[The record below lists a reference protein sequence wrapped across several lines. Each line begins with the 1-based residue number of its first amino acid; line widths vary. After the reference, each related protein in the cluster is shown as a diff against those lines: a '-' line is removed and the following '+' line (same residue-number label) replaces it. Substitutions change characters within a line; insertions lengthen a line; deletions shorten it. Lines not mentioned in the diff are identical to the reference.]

1 MEGCLVSSAKQEIVY
16 RFDLGKWLLVVLML
30 GGAIFA
36 NYYFSEQAV
45 LYRVLGLL
53 VVLALALVVAMQ
65 TAKGAAF
72 WGLMKGANVERRR
85 VVWPTRQERN
95 QTTLI
100 VLAFIFI
107 TGLLLWGLDSLFGWL
122 ASLIIG

>member
-1 MEGCLVSSAKQEIVY
+1 MSVVKQETEY
-16 RFDLGKWLLVVLML
+16 RFDLAKWLLVALML

-36 NYYFSEQAV
+36 NYYFAEQPV

-53 VVLALALVVAMQ
+53 VMLALALVVAMQ

-100 VLAFIFI
+100 VLVFIFI
-107 TGLLLWGLDSLFGWL
+107 TGLLLWGLDTLFGWL

>member
-1 MEGCLVSSAKQEIVY
+1 MSTAKTVKQEIVF
-16 RFDLGKWLLVVLML
+16 RFDWAKWALVFLLII
-30 GGAIFA
+30 GAIFA
-36 NYYFSEQAV
+36 NDYFGEQAV

-53 VVLALALVVAMQ
+53 SVLAIAIAVALQ

-72 WGLMKGANVERRR
+72 WGLMREANVERRR

-100 VLAFIFI
+100 VLAFILVM
-107 TGLLLWGLDSLFGWL
+107 GLLLWGLDALFGWL